1 MKPIEIVFLGRSLMI
16 AKGPH
21 HMQEPLTNPL
31 CSETCNWSGW
41 QGLILARILSSSL
54 ADWSLNMDE
63 VTYQS
68 VAEAMVTI
76 TDISYVRST

>member
-1 MKPIEIVFLGRSLMI
+1 MI

-21 HMQEPLTNPL
+21 HMQEPLTSPL
-31 CSETCNWSGW
+31 CSETCNWSGG

-68 VAEAMVTI
+68 VAEAVVT
-76 TDISYVRST
+76 TSLWSVPVAEPT